1 MLSDAVVSDTGVVEV
16 LALSLVLLLL
26 SVEDVLSNEVNMSV
40 ATGALDGHLW
50 LASDFIE
57 LVDNNVDN
65 CHC

>member
-1 MLSDAVVSDTGVVEV
+1 MVEV

-57 LVDNNVDN
+57 IGRQQCRQLPLLI
-65 CHC
+65 